1 MCRLQT
7 ADCVRTRRGW
17 NEYYYVCRLSLC
29 THASVSE
36 CELGGNLKAF
46 NFFFS
51 VLWHLGFT
59 FGSGEESGWV
69 YTFLVCMVWYGM
81 NDTEGVL
88 CQV

>member
-46 NFFFS
+46 NFF
-51 VLWHLGFT
+51 
-59 FGSGEESGWV
+59 
-69 YTFLVCMVWYGM
+69 
-81 NDTEGVL
+81 
-88 CQV
+88 